1 MKETYTNAIR
11 QKLDDIQR
19 TRQQQATLQEQQFQN
34 SQAAQMMPSQQQIM
48 AQRMAAQGQMQQSF
62 GMQQPLQ
69 PGQVPVNTMQP
80 QPPQHQQMARMGS
93 GPDMQQTLRNNQ
105 PVQNMNRPMQANPGP
120 PQLSQQEQQQILNF
134 ANHMF
139 QTMSPEERNN
149 VKNNIPQQQF
159 QAMLAR
165 GINPIQTWCRNQTLK
180 RFMDERERRQ
190 RNAQGFP
197 LPGAPGMANQVRPPP
212 QVSAGIP
219 GQQPMPVSA
228 PRLSDPGFALGNMD
242 QFLGQQQDALRH
254 QEAGQMVVPMSTPQG
269 APSQVRGTPNP
280 QGPTQFNPNRP
291 MPPPNTLPPQTQP
304 FWMNQ
309 QNQQQN
315 PHQTSQVQMQTPTQS
330 FNGVPGQSAQLQG
343 QMGGLSNSR
352 PQRTPQQNHNMP
364 TLNQPLDSKGQTQSD
379 LTQRSSQ
386 PTPNMNQRKV
396 PNGPQAANANVQQN
410 SGQQRPQATP
420 APQVP
425 PKGPPSF
432 PPEVRAKLMAMPENE
447 RNKWLITMHQRQQ
460 QQRKRMAD
468 AKGTTNPEAPF
479 QSGQQSGP
487 AGVPISQAKAPVSN
501 PTTSQQ
507 PMNPTAAF
515 NMQSQ
520 GNQQQMPSNGVRS
533 MSSKLVQI
541 PLNDQQIS
549 QMDPLQFPPTII
561 NRNSD
566 LGNLPDDIKTWRQ
579 LKEHV
584 QRNERELPPGSL
596 YKVLGLQ
603 SIHYQINVNMLQR
616 RIQQNQTQPQGST
629 GTAPVGQM
637 MPQQFN
643 QPAHGPTA
651 SAPTPLRFPALPEP
665 TAQEIQGLRMTLPSH
680 MRALGD
686 DQVRAIF
693 MRQKQQDF
701 YKTPQAQQAI
711 KEQQHQQQQQQQH
724 RNALRVQNMDGQR
737 NQFTGAPNQP
747 GQLQQGQQAQVQ
759 AQQQGQP
766 RSQPQQQPR
775 QNIQPPKAAAGPVW
789 TSGQPDVSK
798 MNQKSLKRTSSEDVI
813 EVPDPKLAQQQQ
825 QQQSRAPNS
834 KAGQAPLMMPGQ
846 LTREQFAR
854 MTPEQKSAALQR
866 HLQSQ
871 AVQAGQRPKAAQA
884 SGQPG
889 QHPMTANNANKNSG
903 VPTATRDNR
912 YGQLMQEVAQTT
924 SKRQEV
930 PMSPKT
936 RKQMIDR
943 LSEKMSQMLKNVEK
957 SLPMYLNLFKDENHA
972 KELLRIV
979 SPSLA
984 NRIILY

>member
-1 MKETYTNAIR
+1 
-11 QKLDDIQR
+11 
-19 TRQQQATLQEQQFQN
+19 
-34 SQAAQMMPSQQQIM
+34 
-48 AQRMAAQGQMQQSF
+48 MQQSF

-69 PGQVPVNTMQP
+69 PGQVPVNPMQP

-93 GPDMQQTLRNNQ
+93 GSDMQQTLRNNQ
-105 PVQNMNRPMQANPGP
+105 PMQNMNRPMQVNRGP
-120 PQLSQQEQQQILNF
+120 SQLSHQEQQQILNF

-139 QTMSPEERNN
+139 QTMSPEEKNN
-149 VKNNIPQQQF
+149 VKNSIPPQQF
-159 QAMLAR
+159 QAMLTQ

-180 RFMDERERRQ
+180 RFLDERERRQ

-197 LPGAPGMANQVRPPP
+197 LPGAPGMANQGRPPS
-212 QVSAGIP
+212 QVSAGNP
-219 GQQPMPVSA
+219 GQQAMPVSA

-280 QGPTQFNPNRP
+280 HGHTQFNPNRP
-291 MPPPNTLPPQTQP
+291 MPPPNTLPPQGQP
-304 FWMNQ
+304 FWINQ

-315 PHQTSQVQMQTPTQS
+315 PHQTSQVPMQTPTQS
-330 FNGVPGQSAQLQG
+330 FNGVAGQSAQLQG
-343 QMGGLSNSR
+343 QMGGLSNNR
-352 PQRTPQQNHNMP
+352 PQRTPQQHHNMP

-379 LTQRSSQ
+379 LTQRPSQ

-396 PNGPQAANANVQQN
+396 PNVPQAAVPNVPQN
-410 SGQQRPQATP
+410 PGQQRPQATP

-425 PKGPPSF
+425 PKGPPGF

-447 RNKWLITMHQRQQ
+447 RNKWLITMHHRQQ
-460 QQRKRMAD
+460 QQRMKRMAD

-487 AGVPISQAKAPVSN
+487 AGVPNSQAKTPVSN
-501 PTTSQQ
+501 PTTSQP

-520 GNQQQMPSNGVRS
+520 GNQQQMPSNGARG
-533 MSSKLVQI
+533 MSSNLVRM

-566 LGNLPDDIKTWRQ
+566 LGKLPDDIRTWRQ

-584 QRNERELPPGSL
+584 QRNERELPQGSL
-596 YKVLGLQ
+596 SKVLGLQ
-603 SIHYQINVNMLQR
+603 SMHYQINMNMIQR
-616 RIQQNQTQPQGST
+616 RLQQTQSQPQGST

-643 QPAHGPTA
+643 QPAHGPTT
-651 SAPTPLRFPALPEP
+651 SAPNPLRFPALPEP
-665 TAQEIQGLRMTLPSH
+665 TAQEIQGLRVTLPPH
-680 MRALGD
+680 MRGLAD
-686 DQVRAIF
+686 DQLRAIL
-693 MRQKQQDF
+693 MRQKQQEF

-711 KEQQHQQQQQQQH
+711 KEQQLQQQQQQQH
-724 RNALRVQNMDGQR
+724 RNALQRVRNMDGQR
-737 NQFTGAPNQP
+737 SQFPGAPNQP
-747 GQLQQGQQAQVQ
+747 GQLQQAQQAQMQ

-766 RSQPQQQPR
+766 RSQAQQQPR
-775 QNIQPPKAAAGPVW
+775 QNIQPPKPAAGPAW
-789 TSGQPDVSK
+789 TGGQPDVSK

-813 EVPDPKLAQQQQ
+813 EVPDPKLAQQQ
-825 QQQSRAPNS
+825 SRAPNS
-834 KAGQAPLMMPGQ
+834 KAGQPPPMMPGQ

-866 HLQSQ
+866 HLHSQ
-871 AVQAGQRPKAAQA
+871 AVQAGQRPKVAQA

-912 YGQLMQEVAQTT
+912 CGQLMQEVAQTT
-924 SKRQEV
+924 PKRQEV

-957 SLPMYLNLFKDENHA
+957 SLPTYLTLFKDENHA

-979 SPSLA
+979 SPYLA
-984 NRIILY
+984 NRIILI

>member
-1 MKETYTNAIR
+1 MPN
-11 QKLDDIQR
+11 
-19 TRQQQATLQEQQFQN
+19 QQQ
-34 SQAAQMMPSQQQIM
+34 MM
-48 AQRMAAQGQMQQSF
+48 AHRMAAQSQMQQSF

-69 PGQVPVNTMQP
+69 PGQVPVNPMQP

-105 PVQNMNRPMQANPGP
+105 PIQNMNRPMQANRGP
-120 PQLSQQEQQQILNF
+120 LQLNPQEQQHVLRV
-134 ANHMF
+134 ANQMF
-139 QTMSPEERNN
+139 QTMSPDDRNN
-149 VKNNIPQQQF
+149 VKNMIPPQQF
-159 QAMLAR
+159 QIMLAQ
-165 GINPIQTWCRNQTLK
+165 GVNPVETFCRNQTLK
-180 RFMDERERRQ
+180 KFLDEREKRQ

-197 LPGAPGMANQVRPPP
+197 LPGTAGMANQGRPPS
-212 QVSAGIP
+212 QVSTGNP
-219 GQQPMPVSA
+219 GQQAMPVSA

-254 QEAGQMVVPMSTPQG
+254 QEAGQMVVPMSNPQG

-280 QGPTQFNPNRP
+280 QGHTQFNPNRP
-291 MPPPNTLPPQTQP
+291 MPPPNTLPPQAQP
-304 FWMNQ
+304 FWVNQ

-343 QMGGLSNSR
+343 QMGGLSNNR

-364 TLNQPLDSKGQTQSD
+364 TLNQPLDSKGQTPSD
-379 LTQRSSQ
+379 LTQRPSQ
-386 PTPNMNQRKV
+386 STPNMNQRKV
-396 PNGPQAANANVQQN
+396 PNVPQAAVPNVQQN

-425 PKGPPSF
+425 AKGPASW
-432 PPEVRAKLMAMPENE
+432 PPEVRAQLMAMPENE
-447 RNKWLITMHQRQQ
+447 RKKWLITMQQKQ
-460 QQRKRMAD
+460 QQRVKRMAD

-487 AGVPISQAKAPVSN
+487 AGVPVSQAKAPIGN
-501 PTTSQQ
+501 PTTSQP

-520 GNQQQMPSNGVRS
+520 GNQQQMPSNGARNL
-533 MSSKLVQI
+533 SSKLVQI
-541 PLNDQQIS
+541 PLNEQQIS
-549 QMDPLQFPPTII
+549 QMDPLQFPPNII

-566 LGNLPDDIKTWRQ
+566 LGNLPDDIRTWRQ

-584 QRNERELPPGSL
+584 QRNERELPRGSL
-596 YKVLGLQ
+596 VKVLGLQ
-603 SIHYQINVNMLQR
+603 SIHYQIQMNMAQR
-616 RIQQNQTQPQGST
+616 RLQQNQPQPQGST

-637 MPQQFN
+637 MPQQFT
-643 QPAHGPTA
+643 QPAQGPTT
-651 SAPTPLRFPALPEP
+651 SAPNPFRFPALPEP
-665 TAQEIQGLRMTLPSH
+665 TAQEVQAIRMTLPAH
-680 MRALGD
+680 MKALGD
-686 DQVRAIF
+686 DQLRAIL

-701 YKTPQAQQAI
+701 FKTPQAQQAI
-711 KEQQHQQQQQQQH
+711 REQQQQQQQ
-724 RNALRVQNMDGQR
+724 RNALQRVQNTDGQR
-737 NQFTGAPNQP
+737 NQFPGAPNQP
-747 GQLQQGQQAQVQ
+747 GQLQQAQQAQVQ

-766 RSQPQQQPR
+766 RSQAQQQPR
-775 QNIQPPKAAAGPVW
+775 QNIQPPKPAAGPAW
-789 TSGQPDVSK
+789 TGGQPDMSK

-813 EVPDPKLAQQQQ
+813 EVPDPKLAQQQ
-825 QQQSRAPNS
+825 SRGPNS
-834 KAGQAPLMMPGQ
+834 KAGQPPPMMPGQ

-854 MTPEQKSAALQR
+854 MTPEQKSALQR
-866 HLQSQ
+866 HFNSQ
-871 AVQAGQRPKAAQA
+871 AIQAGQRPKAAQA
-884 SGQPG
+884 NGQPG
-889 QHPMTANNANKNSG
+889 QHPMTANHANKNSG

-924 SKRQEV
+924 PKRQEI

-943 LSEKMSQMLKNVEK
+943 LSEKMSQMMKNVEK
-957 SLPMYLNLFKDENHA
+957 SLPTYLSLSKDENHT